1 MVSDKMT
8 RNGNEKASSEKVS
21 SEKVSGKKTSS
32 AKTDSKKEI
41 EIAMKKLW
49 NADLENGFY
58 RNPILCADYSDPDV
72 IRVGEDFYMIASS
85 FTYVPGVPVLHS
97 KDLVNWELV
106 SYCFRELPFEH
117 YRQPVHGS
125 GTWAPSLRYHNGIFY
140 AFVPFPDEGI
150 FVVKT
155 EDPCGEWSKPWCIRE
170 AKGWI
175 DPCPLW
181 DDDGKAYMVFAYARS
196 RCGIKHRLSVCE
208 IDSGDCRV
216 IGEPR
221 LVFDGELSNPTL
233 EGPKFYKRGDW
244 YYIFAPAGGVATGWQ
259 TVLRSKSVY
268 GPYEY
273 RIVLHQGDTDVNGP
287 HQGGYVELPDG
298 SGWFV
303 HFQDIGVFGRIC
315 HLQPVCWHGDWPFIG
330 VEQNGDGIGEPV
342 LEWRKPVQD
351 KGCGYAIA
359 SDDEFDG
366 DVLGLQWQWQANPD
380 SSWYACRGGESC
392 LRLFMVKNQARE
404 ENLFWYQP
412 NLLTQIPQN
421 TDFYV
426 ETKLTLTGVENGDM
440 AGLGMMGQRYV
451 MACVK
456 SQGEGREQGHKQGHK
471 QDHEQGHEK
480 SLVIVLGTVESKEY
494 AGEAR
499 EELGTVA
506 PLPLCGPVWIR
517 MHVRGKALA
526 SFAYSTDG
534 ELYQAIPGE
543 FSIDRAAWTGTKV
556 ALAARNE
563 ANVTSSGY
571 CDVDYVRFW
580 PEEER

>member
-1 MVSDKMT
+1 
-8 RNGNEKASSEKVS
+8 
-21 SEKVSGKKTSS
+21 
-32 AKTDSKKEI
+32 
-41 EIAMKKLW
+41 MKKLW
-49 NADLENGFY
+49 NADLGNGCY

-72 IRVGEDFYMIASS
+72 IRVGEDFYLIASS

-97 KDLVNWELV
+97 KDLVNWELI
-106 SYCFRELPFEH
+106 SYCFRELPFSH

-140 AFVPFPDEGI
+140 AFVPLPDEGI

-155 EDPCGEWSKPWCIRE
+155 EDPYGEWSKPWCIRE

-181 DDDGKAYMVFAYARS
+181 DDDGRAYMVFAYARS

-208 IDSGDCRV
+208 IDPMARRV

-259 TVLRSKSVY
+259 SVLRSKSVY

-273 RIVLHQGDTDVNGP
+273 RIVLHQGNTEVNGP
-287 HQGGYVELPDG
+287 HQGGYVELTDG

-330 VEQNGDGIGEPV
+330 MEQNGDGIGEPV
-342 LEWRKPVQD
+342 MEWRKPVQD
-351 KGCGYAIA
+351 RDCRYAIA
-359 SDDEFDG
+359 AEDEFDG
-366 DVLGLQWQWQANPD
+366 DTLGLQWQWQANPD
-380 SSWYACRGGESC
+380 PAWYSCRDAESC
-392 LRLFMVKNQARE
+392 LRLFMVRNQARE

-421 TDFYV
+421 TDFCV
-426 ETKLTLTGVENGDM
+426 EAKLTLAGVEEKDM

-451 MACVK
+451 MACVSMERTEIK
-456 SQGEGREQGHKQGHK
+456 TEAEAQIEAEAQAKTLDRY
-471 QDHEQGHEK
+471 
-480 SLVIVLGTVESKEY
+480 LVIVQGTVLSKEY
-494 AGEAR
+494 AGEAK
-499 EELGTVA
+499 EDESMIA
-506 PLPLCGPVWIR
+506 PLPPDGPVWIR
-517 MHVRGKALA
+517 MSVSRDAMA
-526 SFAYSTDG
+526 SFAYSADG
-534 ELYQAIPGE
+534 TRYQEIAGCFP
-543 FSIDRAAWTGTKV
+543 FDRAAWTGAKV
-556 ALAARNE
+556 ALSARNG
-563 ANVTSSGY
+563 ANVASSGY

-580 PEEER
+580 PKEER